1 MTFIALCISSIAYTY
16 QINQIK
22 YDTDAK
28 IAVITEIYFPKYTLY
43 QKSILDKQLYNTAC
57 EIKTKKENMHYI
69 HNEASRAERNS
80 INVIVTAYDL
90 SVQSCGKYPSD
101 PAYGITATGT
111 DLSGH
116 TLHSARAIAV
126 DPNVIPL
133 GSKVRIRFYDESLS
147 YLNGIY
153 RAVDTGGAIKGNRV
167 DLFFGDTQSVE
178 PSREAL
184 SFGRREAKLT
194 IL

>member
-1 MTFIALCISSIAYTY
+1 MTFIVLCISSIVYTY

-28 IAVITEIYFPKYTLY
+28 IAMITENCLDTEEKIKV
-43 QKSILDKQLYNTAC
+43 LDKQLYNTAC

-80 INVIVTAYDL
+80 IDVIITAYDL

-101 PAYGITATGT
+101 PAYGITATGA